1 MMAALINA
9 GVALVGC
16 ILSFALGYACRGTDV
31 LELRHKLS
39 TLRRWYAEL
48 DDQHT
53 EQGHRLCEEAFAREL
68 AEQTASQWRDACARL
83 ETTLGLR
90 PRSER
95 EKHRWN

>member
-1 MMAALINA
+1 MSLVFCHTA
-9 GVALVGC
+9 VALAGC
-16 ILSFALGYACRGTDV
+16 IASFALGYAYRGVDV

-39 TLRRWYAEL
+39 TLRRWYNEL
-48 DDQHT
+48 DEQHS
-53 EQGHRLCEEAFAREL
+53 EQGHRLCEAVFAREL